1 METAGPGH
9 TRSLGEGGKGFM
21 EKETFELNLQA
32 GVGDVQMEDT
42 ASFYYC
48 APGL

>member
-21 EKETFELNLQA
+21 EETFELNLKA